1 MNNSKTTR
9 KVSYFTRFLWFVAG
23 ADVEMLSL
31 CPLDY
36 KKYEAI
42 GMTILM
48 TSLVGFAA
56 GSSAAWYFTEDALWT
71 LVFGLFWSLLIFS
84 IDRSLVV
91 TLKKDPYKKSYYV
104 LPLVFRGFLAI
115 LVAGIMS
122 IPLELL
128 VFNGFIQNDIENYK
142 SDLLKQQHKDSFD
155 AQQSAEYHS
164 KSKSLNQLLKMES
177 CKKDDIE
184 MLINNKRSERQRE
197 VNMLNH
203 PNTTTYNNAKANA
216 NGLQRQLNELYS
228 LPNSDYR
235 RNRIPGL
242 RSQISHQRSV
252 MASERNAWNSKVN
265 ARILELDNEIAQLS
279 DALRVVKEKIAK
291 TDREKQRVDSTS
303 VSYQTRAEESLNKT
317 DERFRNGNNFTLYY
331 AVLAH
336 AIYKTHKV
344 THERMGTDGK
354 TYTYET
360 EEFVNKDFMFLLWF
374 IRAMFFVIELL
385 PSIVKVVSKAGQ
397 YELRVYHQEEELK
410 KYLHSQEY
418 QDYCYKMLHGDNQ
431 LEMDLQAQRH
441 DAEKKVQHDIIQAIM
456 NAEESVAK
464 ESIDNWERLE
474 KGKMLVGNSVLLVY
488 FKKTN
493 GIYK

>member
-1 MNNSKTTR
+1 MSNSKTTR

-142 SDLLKQQHKDSFD
+142 SDLLKQQHQDSFD
-155 AQQSAEYHS
+155 AQQSAEYDS
-164 KSKSLNQLLKMES
+164 KSKSLDQLLKRES
-177 CKKDDIE
+177 NKKDDIITA
-184 MLINNKRSERQRE
+184 INDKRSERQRE

-303 VSYQTRAEESLNKT
+303 VSYQARAEESLNKT

-354 TYTYET
+354 TYTFET

-441 DAEKKVQHDIIQAIM
+441 DAEKKVQYDIIQAII

-464 ESIDNWERLE
+464 DSIDNWEKLE
-474 KGKMLVGNSVLLVY
+474 KGKMLARNSVL
-488 FKKTN
+488 
-493 GIYK
+493 

>member
-1 MNNSKTTR
+1 MSNSNTTR
-9 KVSYFTRFLWFVAG
+9 EVSCFTRFLWFVAG
-23 ADVEMLSL
+23 ADIEMLSL

-142 SDLLKQQHKDSFD
+142 SDLLKQQHQDSFD
-155 AQQSAEYHS
+155 AQQAAEYDS
-164 KSKSLNQLLKMES
+164 KSKSLDQLLKSES
-177 CKKDDIE
+177 NKKDDIITA
-184 MLINNKRSERQRE
+184 INDKRSERQRE
-197 VNMLNH
+197 ANMLNH
-203 PNTTTYNNAKANA
+203 PNTTTYNNAQASA

-265 ARILELDNEIAQLS
+265 ARISELDNEIAQLS
-279 DALRVVKEKIAK
+279 DALRVAKETIAR
-291 TDREKQRVDSTS
+291 TDKEKQRVDSTS
-303 VSYQTRAEESLNKT
+303 VSYQARAEESINKT

-441 DAEKKVQHDIIQAIM
+441 DAEKKVQHDIIQAII

-464 ESIDNWERLE
+464 DSIDNWEKLE
-474 KGKMLVGNSVLLVY
+474 KGKMLVRNSVL
-488 FKKTN
+488 
-493 GIYK
+493 

>member
-1 MNNSKTTR
+1 MSNSNTTR
-9 KVSYFTRFLWFVAG
+9 EVGYLTRFLWFVAG
-23 ADVEMLSL
+23 ADIEMLSL

-142 SDLLKQQHKDSFD
+142 SDLLKQQHQDSFD
-155 AQQSAEYHS
+155 AQQAAEYDS
-164 KSKSLNQLLKMES
+164 KSKSLDQLLKSES
-177 CKKDDIE
+177 NKKDDIITA
-184 MLINNKRSERQRE
+184 INDKRSERQRE

-203 PNTTTYNNAKANA
+203 PNTTTYNNAQASA

-228 LPNSDYR
+228 LSNSDYR

-265 ARILELDNEIAQLS
+265 ARISELDNEIAQLS
-279 DALRVVKEKIAK
+279 DALRVAKENIAR
-291 TDREKQRVDSTS
+291 TDKEKQRVDSTS
-303 VSYQTRAEESLNKT
+303 VSYQARAEESLNKT
-317 DERFRNGNNFTLYY
+317 DERFKNGNNFTLYY

-441 DAEKKVQHDIIQAIM
+441 DAEKKVQHDIIQAII

-464 ESIDNWERLE
+464 DSIDNWEKLE
-474 KGKMLVGNSVLLVY
+474 KGKMLVRNSVL
-488 FKKTN
+488 
-493 GIYK
+493 

>member
-1 MNNSKTTR
+1 MSNSKTTR

-155 AQQSAEYHS
+155 AQQSAEYNS

-184 MLINNKRSERQRE
+184 MLINNKRSERQKE

-265 ARILELDNEIAQLS
+265 AHISELDNEIAQLS

-303 VSYQTRAEESLNKT
+303 VSYQARAEESLNKT

-441 DAEKKVQHDIIQAIM
+441 DAEKKVQYDIIQAII

-464 ESIDNWERLE
+464 DSIDNWEKLE
-474 KGKMLVGNSVLLVY
+474 KGKMLARNSVL
-488 FKKTN
+488 
-493 GIYK
+493 

>member
-1 MNNSKTTR
+1 MSNSKTTR

-23 ADVEMLSL
+23 ADVKMLSL

-303 VSYQTRAEESLNKT
+303 VSYQARAEESLNKT

-474 KGKMLVGNSVLLVY
+474 KGKMLVGNSVL
-488 FKKTN
+488 
-493 GIYK
+493 

>member
-1 MNNSKTTR
+1 MSNSKTTR
-9 KVSYFTRFLWFVAG
+9 EVSFFTRFLWFVAG

-31 CPLDY
+31 CPLDH

-56 GSSAAWYFTEDALWT
+56 GSSAAWHFTEDALWT
-71 LVFGLFWSLLIFS
+71 LVFGMFWSLLIFS

-142 SDLLKQQHKDSFD
+142 SDLLKQQHQDSFD
-155 AQQSAEYHS
+155 AQQAAEYDS
-164 KSKSLNQLLKMES
+164 KSKSLDQLLKSES
-177 CKKDDIE
+177 NKKDDIITA
-184 MLINNKRSERQRE
+184 INDKRSERQRE
-197 VNMLNH
+197 ANMLNH
-203 PNTTTYNNAKANA
+203 PNTTTYNNAQASA

-228 LPNSDYR
+228 LSNSDYR

-265 ARILELDNEIAQLS
+265 ARISELDNEIAQLS
-279 DALRVVKEKIAK
+279 DALRVAKETIAR
-291 TDREKQRVDSTS
+291 TDKEKQRVDSTS
-303 VSYQTRAEESLNKT
+303 VSYQARAEESINKT

-441 DAEKKVQHDIIQAIM
+441 DAEKKVQHDIIQAII

-464 ESIDNWERLE
+464 DSIDNWEKLE
-474 KGKMLVGNSVLLVY
+474 KGKMLVRNSVL
-488 FKKTN
+488 
-493 GIYK
+493 

>member
-1 MNNSKTTR
+1 MSNSNTTR
-9 KVSYFTRFLWFVAG
+9 EVSCFTRFLWFVAG
-23 ADVEMLSL
+23 ADIEMLSL

-142 SDLLKQQHKDSFD
+142 SDLLKQQHQDSFD
-155 AQQSAEYHS
+155 AQQAAEYDS
-164 KSKSLNQLLKMES
+164 KSKSLDQLLKSES
-177 CKKDDIE
+177 NKKDDIITA
-184 MLINNKRSERQRE
+184 INDKRSERQRE

-303 VSYQTRAEESLNKT
+303 VSYQARAEESLNKT

-441 DAEKKVQHDIIQAIM
+441 DAEKKVQHDIIQAII

-464 ESIDNWERLE
+464 DSIDNWEKLE
-474 KGKMLVGNSVLLVY
+474 KGKMLVRNSVL
-488 FKKTN
+488 
-493 GIYK
+493 

>member
-1 MNNSKTTR
+1 MSNSKTTR

-203 PNTTTYNNAKANA
+203 PNTTTYNNAQASA

-228 LPNSDYR
+228 LSNSDYR

-265 ARILELDNEIAQLS
+265 AHISELDNEIAQLS

-303 VSYQTRAEESLNKT
+303 VSYQARAEESLNKT

-441 DAEKKVQHDIIQAIM
+441 DAEKKVQHDIIQAII

-464 ESIDNWERLE
+464 DSIDNWEKLE
-474 KGKMLVGNSVLLVY
+474 KGKMLVRNGVL
-488 FKKTN
+488 
-493 GIYK
+493 

>member
-1 MNNSKTTR
+1 MSNSNTTR
-9 KVSYFTRFLWFVAG
+9 EVSCFTRFLWFVAG
-23 ADVEMLSL
+23 ADIEMLSL

-42 GMTILM
+42 GMTI
-48 TSLVGFAA
+48 
-56 GSSAAWYFTEDALWT
+56 DALWT

-142 SDLLKQQHKDSFD
+142 SDLLKQQHQDSFD
-155 AQQSAEYHS
+155 AQQAAEYDS
-164 KSKSLNQLLKMES
+164 KSKSLDQLLKSES
-177 CKKDDIE
+177 NKKDDIITS
-184 MLINNKRSERQRE
+184 INDKRSERQRE

-203 PNTTTYNNAKANA
+203 PNTTTYNNAQASA

-265 ARILELDNEIAQLS
+265 ARISELDNEIAQLS
-279 DALRVVKEKIAK
+279 DALRVAKENIAR

-303 VSYQTRAEESLNKT
+303 VSYQARAEESLNKT

-441 DAEKKVQHDIIQAIM
+441 DAEKKLQYDIIQAII

-464 ESIDNWERLE
+464 DSIDNWERLE
-474 KGKMLVGNSVLLVY
+474 KGKMLVRNSVL
-488 FKKTN
+488 
-493 GIYK
+493 

>member
-1 MNNSKTTR
+1 MSNSNTTR
-9 KVSYFTRFLWFVAG
+9 EVSCFTRFLWFVAG
-23 ADVEMLSL
+23 ADIEMLSL

-265 ARILELDNEIAQLS
+265 AHISELDNEIAQLS

-303 VSYQTRAEESLNKT
+303 VSYQARAEESLNKT

-344 THERMGTDGK
+344 THKRMGTDGK

-441 DAEKKVQHDIIQAIM
+441 DAEKKVQHDIIQAII

-464 ESIDNWERLE
+464 DSIDNWEKLE
-474 KGKMLVGNSVLLVY
+474 KGKMLVRNGVL
-488 FKKTN
+488 
-493 GIYK
+493 

>member
-1 MNNSKTTR
+1 MSNSKTTR
-9 KVSYFTRFLWFVAG
+9 EVSYLTRFLWFVAG
-23 ADVEMLSL
+23 ADIEMLSL

-56 GSSAAWYFTEDALWT
+56 GSSAAWYFTEDTLWT

-142 SDLLKQQHKDSFD
+142 SDLLKQQHEDSFD
-155 AQQSAEYHS
+155 AQQAAEYNS
-164 KSKSLNQLLKMES
+164 KSESLNQLLKTES
-177 CKKDDIE
+177 SKKDDIE
-184 MLINNKRSERQRE
+184 MSINNKRSEKQRE
-197 VNMLNH
+197 LNKLNH
-203 PNTTTYNNAKANA
+203 PNTTTYNNAQTSA
-216 NGLQRQLNELYS
+216 NGLQRQLNELYA

-235 RNRIPGL
+235 RNGIPSL
-242 RSQISHQRSV
+242 HSQISHQRSV
-252 MASERNAWNSKVN
+252 MASERNTWNSKVN
-265 ARILELDNEIAQLS
+265 ARISELDNEIAQLS
-279 DALRVVKEKIAK
+279 DALRVAKENIAR
-291 TDREKQRVDSTS
+291 TDKEKQRVDSTS
-303 VSYQTRAEESLNKT
+303 VSYQSRAEESLNKT

-360 EEFVNKDFMFLLWF
+360 EEFANKNFMFLLWF

-418 QDYCYKMLHGDNQ
+418 QDYCYKMLHGNNQ

-441 DAEKKVQHDIIQAIM
+441 DAEKKVQHDIIQAII

-464 ESIDNWERLE
+464 DSIDIWERLE
-474 KGKMLVGNSVLLVY
+474 KGKMLVRNSVL
-488 FKKTN
+488 
-493 GIYK
+493 

>member
-1 MNNSKTTR
+1 
-9 KVSYFTRFLWFVAG
+9 
-23 ADVEMLSL
+23 MLSL

-164 KSKSLNQLLKMES
+164 KSRSLNQLLKMES

-265 ARILELDNEIAQLS
+265 AHISELDNEIAQLS

-303 VSYQTRAEESLNKT
+303 VSYQARAEESLNKT

-441 DAEKKVQHDIIQAIM
+441 DAEKKVQYDIIQAII

-464 ESIDNWERLE
+464 DSIDNWEKLE
-474 KGKMLVGNSVLLVY
+474 KGKMLTRNSVL
-488 FKKTN
+488 
-493 GIYK
+493 

>member
-265 ARILELDNEIAQLS
+265 AHISELDNEIAQLS

-303 VSYQTRAEESLNKT
+303 VSYQARAEESLNKT

-474 KGKMLVGNSVLLVY
+474 KGKMLVGNSVL
-488 FKKTN
+488 
-493 GIYK
+493 

>member
-1 MNNSKTTR
+1 MINSNTTR
-9 KVSYFTRFLWFVAG
+9 EVSCFTRFLWFVAG
-23 ADVEMLSL
+23 ADIEMLSL

-142 SDLLKQQHKDSFD
+142 SDLLKQQHQDSFD
-155 AQQSAEYHS
+155 AQQAAEYDS
-164 KSKSLNQLLKMES
+164 KSKSLDQLLKSES
-177 CKKDDIE
+177 NKKDDIVTA
-184 MLINNKRSERQRE
+184 INDKRSERQRE

-203 PNTTTYNNAKANA
+203 PNTTTYNNAQASA

-252 MASERNAWNSKVN
+252 MASERNAWNTKVN
-265 ARILELDNEIAQLS
+265 ARISELDNEIAQLS
-279 DALRVVKEKIAK
+279 DALRVAKENIAR

-303 VSYQTRAEESLNKT
+303 VSYQARAEESLNKT

-441 DAEKKVQHDIIQAIM
+441 DAEKKVQHDIIQAII

-464 ESIDNWERLE
+464 DSIDNWEKLE
-474 KGKMLVGNSVLLVY
+474 KGKMLVRNSVL
-488 FKKTN
+488 
-493 GIYK
+493 

>member
-1 MNNSKTTR
+1 MSNSKTTR
-9 KVSYFTRFLWFVAG
+9 EVSCFTRFLWFVAG
-23 ADVEMLSL
+23 ADIEMLSL

-48 TSLVGFAA
+48 TALVGFAA

-265 ARILELDNEIAQLS
+265 ARISELDNEIAQLS

-303 VSYQTRAEESLNKT
+303 VSYQARAEESLNKT

-441 DAEKKVQHDIIQAIM
+441 DAEKKVQHDIIQAII

-464 ESIDNWERLE
+464 DSIDNWEKLE
-474 KGKMLVGNSVLLVY
+474 KGKMLVRNSVL
-488 FKKTN
+488 
-493 GIYK
+493 

>member
-1 MNNSKTTR
+1 MSNSKTTR

-23 ADVEMLSL
+23 ADIEMLSL

-164 KSKSLNQLLKMES
+164 KSRSLNQLLKMES

-265 ARILELDNEIAQLS
+265 ARISELDNEIAQLS
-279 DALRVVKEKIAK
+279 DALRVAKENIAR

-303 VSYQTRAEESLNKT
+303 VSYQARAEESLNKT

-344 THERMGTDGK
+344 THERMGADGK

-410 KYLHSQEY
+410 KNLHSQEY

-441 DAEKKVQHDIIQAIM
+441 DAEKKVQHDIIQAII

-464 ESIDNWERLE
+464 DSIDNWERLE
-474 KGKMLVGNSVLLVY
+474 KGKMLVGNSVL
-488 FKKTN
+488 
-493 GIYK
+493 

>member
-1 MNNSKTTR
+1 
-9 KVSYFTRFLWFVAG
+9 
-23 ADVEMLSL
+23 
-31 CPLDY
+31 
-36 KKYEAI
+36 
-42 GMTILM
+42 MTILM

-203 PNTTTYNNAKANA
+203 PNTTTYNNAKASS

-265 ARILELDNEIAQLS
+265 ARISELDNEIAQLS
-279 DALRVVKEKIAK
+279 DALRVAKENIAR

-303 VSYQTRAEESLNKT
+303 VSYQARAEESLNKT

-474 KGKMLVGNSVLLVY
+474 KGKMLVGNSVL
-488 FKKTN
+488 
-493 GIYK
+493 

>member
-197 VNMLNH
+197 VNMLNY

-303 VSYQTRAEESLNKT
+303 VSYQARAEESLNKT

-474 KGKMLVGNSVLLVY
+474 KGKMLVGNSVL
-488 FKKTN
+488 
-493 GIYK
+493 

>member
-1 MNNSKTTR
+1 MSNSKTTR

-23 ADVEMLSL
+23 ADVKMLSL

-142 SDLLKQQHKDSFD
+142 SDLLKQQHQDSFD
-155 AQQSAEYHS
+155 AQQAAEYDS
-164 KSKSLNQLLKMES
+164 KSKSLDQLLKSES
-177 CKKDDIE
+177 NKKDDIITS
-184 MLINNKRSERQRE
+184 INDKRSERQRE

-203 PNTTTYNNAKANA
+203 PNTTTYNNAQASA

-228 LPNSDYR
+228 LSNSDYR

-265 ARILELDNEIAQLS
+265 ARISELDNEIAQLS
-279 DALRVVKEKIAK
+279 DALRVAKENIAR

-303 VSYQTRAEESLNKT
+303 VSYQARAEESLNKT
-317 DERFRNGNNFTLYY
+317 DERFKNGNNFTLYY

-441 DAEKKVQHDIIQAIM
+441 DAEKKVQHDIIQAII

-464 ESIDNWERLE
+464 DSIDNWEKLE
-474 KGKMLVGNSVLLVY
+474 KGKMLVRNSVL
-488 FKKTN
+488 
-493 GIYK
+493 

>member
-1 MNNSKTTR
+1 MSNSKTTR

-23 ADVEMLSL
+23 ADIEMLSL

-142 SDLLKQQHKDSFD
+142 SDLLKQQHQDSFD
-155 AQQSAEYHS
+155 AQQAAEYDS
-164 KSKSLNQLLKMES
+164 KSKSLDQLLKSES
-177 CKKDDIE
+177 NKKDDIITA
-184 MLINNKRSERQRE
+184 INDKRSKRQRE

-203 PNTTTYNNAKANA
+203 PNTTTYNNAQASA

-265 ARILELDNEIAQLS
+265 ARISELDNEIAQLS
-279 DALRVVKEKIAK
+279 DALRVAKENIAR

-303 VSYQTRAEESLNKT
+303 VSYQARAEESLNKT

-344 THERMGTDGK
+344 THERMGTEGI

-441 DAEKKVQHDIIQAIM
+441 DAEKKVQYDIIQAII

-464 ESIDNWERLE
+464 DSIDNWEKLE
-474 KGKMLVGNSVLLVY
+474 KGKMLTRNSVL
-488 FKKTN
+488 
-493 GIYK
+493 

>member
-1 MNNSKTTR
+1 MSNSKTTR

-23 ADVEMLSL
+23 ADIEMLSL

-71 LVFGLFWSLLIFS
+71 LVFGMFWSLLIFS

-142 SDLLKQQHKDSFD
+142 SDLLKQQHQDSFD
-155 AQQSAEYHS
+155 AQQAAEYDS
-164 KSKSLNQLLKMES
+164 KSKSLDQLLKSES
-177 CKKDDIE
+177 NKKDDIITA
-184 MLINNKRSERQRE
+184 INDKRSERQRE
-197 VNMLNH
+197 ANMLNH
-203 PNTTTYNNAKANA
+203 PNTTTYNNAQASA

-228 LPNSDYR
+228 LSNSDYR

-265 ARILELDNEIAQLS
+265 ARISELDNEIAQLS
-279 DALRVVKEKIAK
+279 DALRVAKENIAR

-303 VSYQTRAEESLNKT
+303 VSYQARAEESLNKT

-441 DAEKKVQHDIIQAIM
+441 DAEKKVQHDIIQAII

-464 ESIDNWERLE
+464 DSIDNWEKLE
-474 KGKMLVGNSVLLVY
+474 KGKMLVRNGVL
-488 FKKTN
+488 
-493 GIYK
+493 

>member
-1 MNNSKTTR
+1 MSNSNTTR
-9 KVSYFTRFLWFVAG
+9 EVSCFTRFLWFAG
-23 ADVEMLSL
+23 ADVKMLSL

-265 ARILELDNEIAQLS
+265 ARISELDNEIAQLS
-279 DALRVVKEKIAK
+279 DALRVAKENIAR

-303 VSYQTRAEESLNKT
+303 VSYQARAEESLNKT

-441 DAEKKVQHDIIQAIM
+441 DAEKKVQHDIIQAII

-464 ESIDNWERLE
+464 DSIDNWERLE
-474 KGKMLVGNSVLLVY
+474 KGKMLVRNSVL
-488 FKKTN
+488 
-493 GIYK
+493 

>member
-1 MNNSKTTR
+1 MSNSKTTR
-9 KVSYFTRFLWFVAG
+9 EVSFFTRFLWFVAG
-23 ADVEMLSL
+23 ADIEMLSL

-56 GSSAAWYFTEDALWT
+56 GSSAAWYFTEDTLWT
-71 LVFGLFWSLLIFS
+71 LAFGLFWSLLIFS

-142 SDLLKQQHKDSFD
+142 SDLLKQQHDDSFD
-155 AQQSAEYHS
+155 AQQAAEYDS
-164 KSKSLNQLLKMES
+164 KSESLNQLLKTES
-177 CKKDDIE
+177 SKKDDIE
-184 MLINNKRSERQRE
+184 MSINNKRSERQRE

-203 PNTTTYNNAKANA
+203 PNTTTYNNAQASA

-252 MASERNAWNSKVN
+252 MSSEINAWNSKVN
-265 ARILELDNEIAQLS
+265 ARISELDNEIAQLS
-279 DALRVVKEKIAK
+279 DALRVAKETIAR
-291 TDREKQRVDSTS
+291 TDKEKQRVDSTS
-303 VSYQTRAEESLNKT
+303 VSYQARAEESLNKT

-441 DAEKKVQHDIIQAIM
+441 DAEKKVQHDIIQAII

-464 ESIDNWERLE
+464 DSIDNWERLE
-474 KGKMLVGNSVLLVY
+474 KGKMLVRNSVL
-488 FKKTN
+488 
-493 GIYK
+493 

>member
-1 MNNSKTTR
+1 MSNSNTTR
-9 KVSYFTRFLWFVAG
+9 EVSCFTRFLWFVAG
-23 ADVEMLSL
+23 ADIEMLSL

-142 SDLLKQQHKDSFD
+142 SDLLKQQHQDSFD
-155 AQQSAEYHS
+155 AQQAAEYDS
-164 KSKSLNQLLKMES
+164 KSKSLDQLLKSES
-177 CKKDDIE
+177 NKKDDIITA
-184 MLINNKRSERQRE
+184 INDKRSERQRE

-203 PNTTTYNNAKANA
+203 PNTTTYNNAQASA

-228 LPNSDYR
+228 LSNSDYR

-265 ARILELDNEIAQLS
+265 ARISELDNEIAQLS
-279 DALRVVKEKIAK
+279 DALRVAKENIAR

-303 VSYQTRAEESLNKT
+303 VSYQARAEESLNKT

-441 DAEKKVQHDIIQAIM
+441 DAEKKVQHDIIQAII

-464 ESIDNWERLE
+464 DSIDDWEKLE
-474 KGKMLVGNSVLLVY
+474 KGKMLVRNSVL
-488 FKKTN
+488 
-493 GIYK
+493 

>member
-1 MNNSKTTR
+1 MSNSNTTR
-9 KVSYFTRFLWFVAG
+9 EVSYFTRFLWFVAG
-23 ADVEMLSL
+23 ADIEMLSL

-142 SDLLKQQHKDSFD
+142 SDLLKQQHQDSFD
-155 AQQSAEYHS
+155 AQQAAEYDS
-164 KSKSLNQLLKMES
+164 KSKSLDQLLKSES
-177 CKKDDIE
+177 NKKDDIITS
-184 MLINNKRSERQRE
+184 INDKRSERQRE

-203 PNTTTYNNAKANA
+203 PNTTTYNNAQASA

-235 RNRIPGL
+235 RNRIPSL

-265 ARILELDNEIAQLS
+265 ARISELDNEIAQLS
-279 DALRVVKEKIAK
+279 DALRVAKENIAR
-291 TDREKQRVDSTS
+291 TDKEKQRVDSTS
-303 VSYQTRAEESLNKT
+303 VSYQARAEESLNKT

-441 DAEKKVQHDIIQAIM
+441 DAEKKVQHDIIQAII

-464 ESIDNWERLE
+464 DSIDNWERLE
-474 KGKMLVGNSVLLVY
+474 KGKMLVRNSVL
-488 FKKTN
+488 
-493 GIYK
+493 

>member
-1 MNNSKTTR
+1 MSNSKTTR
-9 KVSYFTRFLWFVAG
+9 EVSFFTRFLWFVAG
-23 ADVEMLSL
+23 ADIEMLSL

-142 SDLLKQQHKDSFD
+142 SDLLKQQHQDSFD
-155 AQQSAEYHS
+155 AQQAAEYDS
-164 KSKSLNQLLKMES
+164 KSKSLDQLLKSES
-177 CKKDDIE
+177 NKKDDIITA
-184 MLINNKRSERQRE
+184 INDKRSERQRE
-197 VNMLNH
+197 ANMLNH
-203 PNTTTYNNAKANA
+203 PNTTTYNNAQASA

-228 LPNSDYR
+228 LSNSDYR

-265 ARILELDNEIAQLS
+265 ARISELDNEIAQLS
-279 DALRVVKEKIAK
+279 DALRVAKENIAR

-303 VSYQTRAEESLNKT
+303 VSYQARAEESLNKT

-441 DAEKKVQHDIIQAIM
+441 DAEKKVQHDIIQAII

-464 ESIDNWERLE
+464 DSIDNWEKLE
-474 KGKMLVGNSVLLVY
+474 KGKMLVRNSVL
-488 FKKTN
+488 
-493 GIYK
+493 

>member
-1 MNNSKTTR
+1 MSNSKTTR
-9 KVSYFTRFLWFVAG
+9 EVSFFTRFLWFVAG
-23 ADVEMLSL
+23 ADVKMLSL

-142 SDLLKQQHKDSFD
+142 SDLLKQQHQDSFD
-155 AQQSAEYHS
+155 AQQAAEYDS
-164 KSKSLNQLLKMES
+164 KSKSLDQLLKSES
-177 CKKDDIE
+177 NKKDDIITA
-184 MLINNKRSERQRE
+184 INDKRSERQRE
-197 VNMLNH
+197 ANMLNH
-203 PNTTTYNNAKANA
+203 PNTTTYNNAQASA

-228 LPNSDYR
+228 LSNSDYR

-265 ARILELDNEIAQLS
+265 ARISELDNEIAQLS
-279 DALRVVKEKIAK
+279 DALRVAKENIAR

-303 VSYQTRAEESLNKT
+303 VSYQARAEESLNKT

-441 DAEKKVQHDIIQAIM
+441 DAEKKVQHDIIQAII

-464 ESIDNWERLE
+464 DSIDNWERLE
-474 KGKMLVGNSVLLVY
+474 KGKMLVRNSVL
-488 FKKTN
+488 
-493 GIYK
+493 

>member
-1 MNNSKTTR
+1 MSNSNSTR
-9 KVSYFTRFLWFVAG
+9 EVSYFTRFLWFVAG
-23 ADVEMLSL
+23 ADIEMLSL

-142 SDLLKQQHKDSFD
+142 SDLLKQQHQDSFD
-155 AQQSAEYHS
+155 AQQAAEYDS
-164 KSKSLNQLLKMES
+164 KSKSLDQLLKSES
-177 CKKDDIE
+177 NKKDDIITA
-184 MLINNKRSERQRE
+184 INDKRSERQRE

-203 PNTTTYNNAKANA
+203 PNTTTYNNAQGSA

-252 MASERNAWNSKVN
+252 MASERNAWNTKVN
-265 ARILELDNEIAQLS
+265 ARISELDNEIAQLS
-279 DALRVVKEKIAK
+279 DALRVAKENIAR

-303 VSYQTRAEESLNKT
+303 VSYQARAEESLNKT

-441 DAEKKVQHDIIQAIM
+441 DAEKKVQHDIIQAII

-464 ESIDNWERLE
+464 DSIDNWERFE
-474 KGKMLVGNSVLLVY
+474 KGKMLVRNSVL
-488 FKKTN
+488 
-493 GIYK
+493 

>member
-1 MNNSKTTR
+1 MSNSNTTR
-9 KVSYFTRFLWFVAG
+9 EVSYFTRFLWFVAG
-23 ADVEMLSL
+23 ADIEMLSL

-56 GSSAAWYFTEDALWT
+56 GSSAAWFFTEDALWT

-142 SDLLKQQHKDSFD
+142 SDLLKQQHQDSFD
-155 AQQSAEYHS
+155 AQQAAEYDS
-164 KSKSLNQLLKMES
+164 KSKSLDQLLKSES
-177 CKKDDIE
+177 NKKDDIITA
-184 MLINNKRSERQRE
+184 INDKRSERQRE

-203 PNTTTYNNAKANA
+203 PNTTTYNDAQGSA

-252 MASERNAWNSKVN
+252 MASERNAWNTKVN
-265 ARILELDNEIAQLS
+265 ARISELDNEIAQLS
-279 DALRVVKEKIAK
+279 DALRVAKENIAR

-303 VSYQTRAEESLNKT
+303 VSYQARAEESLNKT

-410 KYLHSQEY
+410 KYLHSQEH

-441 DAEKKVQHDIIQAIM
+441 DAEKKVQHDIIQAII

-464 ESIDNWERLE
+464 DSIDNWERLE
-474 KGKMLVGNSVLLVY
+474 KGKMLVRNSVL
-488 FKKTN
+488 
-493 GIYK
+493 

>member
-1 MNNSKTTR
+1 MSNSKTTR

-23 ADVEMLSL
+23 ADVKMLSL

-164 KSKSLNQLLKMES
+164 KSRSLNQLLKMES

-265 ARILELDNEIAQLS
+265 AHISELDNEIAQLS

-303 VSYQTRAEESLNKT
+303 VSYQARAEESLNKT

-441 DAEKKVQHDIIQAIM
+441 DAEKKVQHDIIQAII

-464 ESIDNWERLE
+464 DSIDNWEKLE
-474 KGKMLVGNSVLLVY
+474 KGKMLVRNSVL
-488 FKKTN
+488 
-493 GIYK
+493 

>member
-1 MNNSKTTR
+1 MSNSNTTR
-9 KVSYFTRFLWFVAG
+9 EVSYFTRFLWFVAG
-23 ADVEMLSL
+23 ADIEMLSL
-31 CPLDY
+31 CPLDH

-203 PNTTTYNNAKANA
+203 PNTTTYNNAKANT

-252 MASERNAWNSKVN
+252 MASERNAWNTKVN

-303 VSYQTRAEESLNKT
+303 VSYQARAEESLNKT

-441 DAEKKVQHDIIQAIM
+441 DAEKKVQYDIIQAII

-464 ESIDNWERLE
+464 DSIDNWEKLE
-474 KGKMLVGNSVLLVY
+474 KGKMLTRNSVL
-488 FKKTN
+488 
-493 GIYK
+493 

>member
-1 MNNSKTTR
+1 MSNSNTTR
-9 KVSYFTRFLWFVAG
+9 EVSCFTRFLWFVAG
-23 ADVEMLSL
+23 ADIEMLSL

-142 SDLLKQQHKDSFD
+142 SDLLKQQHQDSFD
-155 AQQSAEYHS
+155 AQQAAEYDS
-164 KSKSLNQLLKMES
+164 KSKSLYQLLKTES
-177 CKKDDIE
+177 SKKDDIE

-203 PNTTTYNNAKANA
+203 PNTTTYNNAKASS

-228 LPNSDYR
+228 LSNSDYR

-265 ARILELDNEIAQLS
+265 AHISELDNEIAQLS

-303 VSYQTRAEESLNKT
+303 VSYQARAEESLNKT

-441 DAEKKVQHDIIQAIM
+441 DAEKKVQYDIIQAII

-464 ESIDNWERLE
+464 DSIDNWEKLE
-474 KGKMLVGNSVLLVY
+474 KGKMLTRNSVL
-488 FKKTN
+488 
-493 GIYK
+493 

>member
-1 MNNSKTTR
+1 MSNSNTTR
-9 KVSYFTRFLWFVAG
+9 EVSYFTRFLWFVAG
-23 ADVEMLSL
+23 ADIEMLSL

-71 LVFGLFWSLLIFS
+71 LVFGMFWSLLIFS

-142 SDLLKQQHKDSFD
+142 SDLLKQQHQDSFD
-155 AQQSAEYHS
+155 AQQAAEYDS
-164 KSKSLNQLLKMES
+164 KSKSLDQLLKSES
-177 CKKDDIE
+177 NKKDDIITS
-184 MLINNKRSERQRE
+184 INDKRSERQRE

-203 PNTTTYNNAKANA
+203 PNTTTYNNAQASA

-265 ARILELDNEIAQLS
+265 ARISELDNEIAQLS
-279 DALRVVKEKIAK
+279 DALRVAKENIAR
-291 TDREKQRVDSTS
+291 TDKEKQRVDSTS
-303 VSYQTRAEESLNKT
+303 VSYQARAEESLNKT

-441 DAEKKVQHDIIQAIM
+441 DAEKKVQHDIIQAII

-464 ESIDNWERLE
+464 DSIDNWEKLE
-474 KGKMLVGNSVLLVY
+474 KGKMLVRNSVL
-488 FKKTN
+488 
-493 GIYK
+493 

>member
-1 MNNSKTTR
+1 MSNSKTTR

-203 PNTTTYNNAKANA
+203 PNTTTYNNAQTSA

-228 LPNSDYR
+228 LSNSDYR

-265 ARILELDNEIAQLS
+265 AHISELDNEIAQLS

-303 VSYQTRAEESLNKT
+303 VSYQARAEESLNKT

-441 DAEKKVQHDIIQAIM
+441 DAEKKVQHDIIQAII

-464 ESIDNWERLE
+464 DSIDNWERLE
-474 KGKMLVGNSVLLVY
+474 KGKMLVRNSVL
-488 FKKTN
+488 
-493 GIYK
+493 

>member
-1 MNNSKTTR
+1 MSNSNTTR
-9 KVSYFTRFLWFVAG
+9 EVSYFTRFLWFVAG
-23 ADVEMLSL
+23 ADIEMLSL

-265 ARILELDNEIAQLS
+265 ARISELDNEIAQLS

-303 VSYQTRAEESLNKT
+303 VSYQARAEESLNKT

-441 DAEKKVQHDIIQAIM
+441 DAEKKVQYDIIQAII

-464 ESIDNWERLE
+464 DSIDNWEKLE
-474 KGKMLVGNSVLLVY
+474 KGKMLVGNSVL
-488 FKKTN
+488 
-493 GIYK
+493 

>member
-1 MNNSKTTR
+1 MSNSKTTR

-23 ADVEMLSL
+23 ADIEMLSL

-265 ARILELDNEIAQLS
+265 ARISELDNEIAQLS
-279 DALRVVKEKIAK
+279 DALRVAKENIAR

-303 VSYQTRAEESLNKT
+303 VSYQARAEESLNKT

-441 DAEKKVQHDIIQAIM
+441 DAEKKVQHDIIQAII

-464 ESIDNWERLE
+464 DSIDNWERLE
-474 KGKMLVGNSVLLVY
+474 KGKMLVRNSVL
-488 FKKTN
+488 
-493 GIYK
+493 

>member
-1 MNNSKTTR
+1 MSNSNTTR
-9 KVSYFTRFLWFVAG
+9 EVSYFTRFLWFVAG
-23 ADVEMLSL
+23 ADIEMLSL
-31 CPLDY
+31 CPHDY

-48 TSLVGFAA
+48 TALVGFAA
-56 GSSAAWYFTEDALWT
+56 GSSAAWYFSEDALWT

-142 SDLLKQQHKDSFD
+142 SDLLKQQHQDSFD
-155 AQQSAEYHS
+155 AQQAAEYDS
-164 KSKSLNQLLKMES
+164 KSKSLDQLLKSES
-177 CKKDDIE
+177 NKKDDIITS
-184 MLINNKRSERQRE
+184 INDKRSERQRE

-203 PNTTTYNNAKANA
+203 PNTTTYNNAQASA

-235 RNRIPGL
+235 RNRIPSL
-242 RSQISHQRSV
+242 RSQISHQRSF

-265 ARILELDNEIAQLS
+265 ARISELDNEIAQLS
-279 DALRVVKEKIAK
+279 DALRVAKENIAR

-303 VSYQTRAEESLNKT
+303 VSYQARAEESLNKT

-418 QDYCYKMLHGDNQ
+418 QYYCYKMLHGDNQ

-441 DAEKKVQHDIIQAIM
+441 DAEKKVQHDIIQAII

-464 ESIDNWERLE
+464 DCIDNWERLE
-474 KGKMLVGNSVLLVY
+474 KGKMLVRNSVL
-488 FKKTN
+488 
-493 GIYK
+493 

>member
-1 MNNSKTTR
+1 
-9 KVSYFTRFLWFVAG
+9 
-23 ADVEMLSL
+23 MLSL

-142 SDLLKQQHKDSFD
+142 SDLLKQQHQDSFD
-155 AQQSAEYHS
+155 AQQAAEYDS
-164 KSKSLNQLLKMES
+164 KSKSLDQLLKSES
-177 CKKDDIE
+177 NKKDDIITA
-184 MLINNKRSERQRE
+184 INDKRSERQRE
-197 VNMLNH
+197 ANMLNH
-203 PNTTTYNNAKANA
+203 PNTTTYNNAQASA

-228 LPNSDYR
+228 LSNSDYR

-265 ARILELDNEIAQLS
+265 ARISELDNEIAQLS
-279 DALRVVKEKIAK
+279 DALRVAKENIAR

-303 VSYQTRAEESLNKT
+303 VSYQARAEESLNKT

-441 DAEKKVQHDIIQAIM
+441 DAEKKVQHDIIQAII

-464 ESIDNWERLE
+464 DSIDNWEKLE
-474 KGKMLVGNSVLLVY
+474 KGKMLVRNSVL
-488 FKKTN
+488 
-493 GIYK
+493 

>member
-1 MNNSKTTR
+1 MSNSKTTR

-23 ADVEMLSL
+23 ADIEMLSL

-155 AQQSAEYHS
+155 AQQAAEYDS
-164 KSKSLNQLLKMES
+164 KSKSLNQLLKTES
-177 CKKDDIE
+177 SKKDDIE
-184 MLINNKRSERQRE
+184 MSINNKRSERQRE

-203 PNTTTYNNAKANA
+203 PNTTTYNNAQASA

-228 LPNSDYR
+228 LSNSDYR

-265 ARILELDNEIAQLS
+265 AHISELDNEIAQLS

-303 VSYQTRAEESLNKT
+303 VSYQARAEESLNKT

-441 DAEKKVQHDIIQAIM
+441 DAEKKVQHDIIQAII

-464 ESIDNWERLE
+464 DSIDNWERLE
-474 KGKMLVGNSVLLVY
+474 KGKMLVRNSVL
-488 FKKTN
+488 
-493 GIYK
+493 

>member
-1 MNNSKTTR
+1 MSNSNTTR
-9 KVSYFTRFLWFVAG
+9 EVSCFTRFLWFVAG
-23 ADVEMLSL
+23 ADIEMLSL

-142 SDLLKQQHKDSFD
+142 SDLLKQQHQDSFD
-155 AQQSAEYHS
+155 AQQAAEYDS
-164 KSKSLNQLLKMES
+164 KSKSLDQLLKSES
-177 CKKDDIE
+177 NKKDDIITA
-184 MLINNKRSERQRE
+184 INDKRSERQRE
-197 VNMLNH
+197 ANMLNH
-203 PNTTTYNNAKANA
+203 PNTTTYNNAQASA

-265 ARILELDNEIAQLS
+265 ARISELDNEIAQLS
-279 DALRVVKEKIAK
+279 DALRVAKENIAR

-303 VSYQTRAEESLNKT
+303 VSYQARAEESLNKT

-474 KGKMLVGNSVLLVY
+474 KGKMLVGNSVL
-488 FKKTN
+488 
-493 GIYK
+493 